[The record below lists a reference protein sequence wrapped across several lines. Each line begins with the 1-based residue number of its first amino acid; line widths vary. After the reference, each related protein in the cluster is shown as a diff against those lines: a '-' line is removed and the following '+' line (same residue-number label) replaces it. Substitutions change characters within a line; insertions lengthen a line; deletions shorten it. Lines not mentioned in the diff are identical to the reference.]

1 MKKQVGNKL
10 RGSAGFTLV
19 ELIVVIAIIGILAGI
34 GTVGYGGY
42 IKRTNEGLDETLY
55 KNILYAGQIGKYENP
70 GVKGTVAV
78 TKSGASVKEVVG
90 GNKETVEKWLSD
102 AFGSDWAK
110 TVKYRTD
117 KYVEKY
123 GNIFLPVNVTMDIEL
138 TDGHKELLNN
148 FKASNLSGHELAL
161 ADTMNNLTGLFTKW
175 FGNST
180 GDEAVKM
187 LKRFI
192 GKADDPTEF
201 AAYEQFLKDTIGKEE
216 LKDFT
221 NTEIANA
228 TVLYVASK
236 AKDMNAQD
244 VLTTMTDPS
253 KWGDAQSG
261 QDAVIAKYGALP
273 TAALMYGAMTG
284 YANSTYASN
293 DFKTEMK
300 TPPKNLGDVFKL
312 LGEMTKD
319 TPENGRE
326 GDYTGYV
333 KANDKGVSADMDG
346 YLSAL
351 RVISESQ
358 NNYGVKFDISS
369 SNAFNDDQTLALLQ
383 AILNSKN

>member
-1 MKKQVGNKL
+1 MKKQVGNRL
-10 RGSAGFTLV
+10 RDKAGFTLV
-19 ELIVVIAIIGILAGI
+19 ELIVVIAIIGILAGV

-90 GNKETVEKWLSD
+90 GDKKTVEKWLSD
-102 AFGSDWAK
+102 AFGSDWA
-110 TVKYRTD
+110 TSVKYRTD

-138 TDGHKELLNN
+138 TDDHKALLNN

-161 ADTMNNLTGLFTKW
+161 ADTMNNLTGLFTEW
-175 FGNST
+175 FGDST
-180 GDEAVKM
+180 GQGAVDM
-187 LKRFI
+187 LKPFI
-192 GKADDPTEF
+192 GKADDPTVF
-201 AAYEQFLKDTIGKEE
+201 AAYEKFLKDTIGKEE
-216 LKDFT
+216 SKDFT

-244 VLTTMTDPS
+244 VLTTMTDSS

-293 DFKTEMK
+293 DFQTAMK
-300 TPPKNLGDVFKL
+300 TPPKKLGDVFAL
-312 LGEMTKD
+312 LNEMTND
-319 TPENGRE
+319 TPENGRK
-326 GDYTGYV
+326 GDYAGYV

-358 NNYGVKFDISS
+358 KNYGVKFDISS

>member
-175 FGNST
+175 FGTST

-187 LKRFI
+187 LKPFI

>member
-1 MKKQVGNKL
+1 MKKQVRNKL

-102 AFGSDWAK
+102 AFGSDWA
-110 TVKYRTD
+110 TSVKYRTD

-138 TDGHKELLNN
+138 TDDHKALLNN

-175 FGNST
+175 FGTST
-180 GDEAVKM
+180 GDDAVKM
-187 LKRFI
+187 LKPFI

-201 AAYEQFLKDTIGKEE
+201 AAYEKFLKDTIGKEE
-216 LKDFT
+216 SKDFT

-253 KWGDAQSG
+253 KWEGAKNG
-261 QDAVIAKYGALP
+261 EEAVIAKYGALP
-273 TAALMYGAMTG
+273 TAALMYGTMTAYG
-284 YANSTYASN
+284 NSVYASP
-293 DFKTEMK
+293 DFKK
-300 TPPKNLGDVFKL
+300 TLKETKPTNTAAIAQL
-312 LGEMTKD
+312 LGALMDDGNKGGKPQD
-319 TPENGRE
+319 YLKNEN
-326 GDYTGYV
+326 
-333 KANDKGVSADMDG
+333 KGAKADMTA

-351 RVISESQ
+351 QIINES
-358 NNYGVKFDISS
+358 NKYGVEFDVSKK
-369 SNAFNDDQTLALLQ
+369 NPFNDDQALALLQ
-383 AILNSKN
+383 GILNSKT

>member
-55 KNILYAGQIGKYENP
+55 RNILYAGEIGKYENP
-70 GVKGTVAV
+70 GVMGRVTV
-78 TKSGASVKEVVG
+78 TKEGATVSSDKGDEAV
-90 GNKETVEKWLSD
+90 VEKWLSD

-117 KYVEKY
+117 KYVDKY

-138 TDGHKELLNN
+138 TDDHKALLNN

-175 FGNST
+175 FGTST

-187 LKRFI
+187 LKPFI

-201 AAYEQFLKDTIGKEE
+201 TAYEKFLKDTIGKEE

-293 DFKTEMK
+293 DFQTAMK

-312 LGEMTKD
+312 LGEMTTD
-319 TPENGRE
+319 TPENGKE

-358 NNYGVKFDISS
+358 KNYGVKFDISS

>member
-1 MKKQVGNKL
+1 M
-10 RGSAGFTLV
+10 
-19 ELIVVIAIIGILAGI
+19 VIAIIGILAGV

-102 AFGSDWAK
+102 AFGSDWA
-110 TVKYRTD
+110 TSVKYRTD

-138 TDGHKELLNN
+138 TDDHKALLNN

-175 FGNST
+175 FGTST
-180 GDEAVKM
+180 GDDAVKM
-187 LKRFI
+187 LKPYI
-192 GKADDPTEF
+192 NKKGDSTEF
-201 AAYEQFLKDTIGKEE
+201 AAYEKFLKDTIGKAE

-253 KWGDAQSG
+253 KWEGAKNG
-261 QDAVIAKYGALP
+261 EEAVMAKYGALP

-293 DFKTEMK
+293 DFKTAMK
-300 TPPKNLGDVFKL
+300 TPPKNLGDVFTL
-312 LGEMTKD
+312 LNEMTND
-319 TPENGRE
+319 TPEKGGKGN
-326 GDYTGYV
+326 YTEYV
-333 KANDKGVSADMDG
+333 KTNDKGVSADMDG

-351 RVISESQ
+351 QVISDSQ
-358 NNYGVKFDISS
+358 KNYGVKFDISS
-369 SNAFNDDQTLALLQ
+369 NTAFNDDQTLALLQ

>member
-175 FGNST
+175 FGTST
-180 GDEAVKM
+180 GDKAVKM
-187 LKRFI
+187 LKPFI

-244 VLTTMTDPS
+244 VLTTMTDSS

-293 DFKTEMK
+293 DFKTKMK

-319 TPENGRE
+319 TLENGRE

>member
-175 FGNST
+175 FGTST

-187 LKRFI
+187 LKPFI

-358 NNYGVKFDISS
+358 KNYGVKFDISS
-369 SNAFNDDQTLALLQ
+369 NTAFNDDQTLALLQ

>member
-102 AFGSDWAK
+102 AFGSDWA
-110 TVKYRTD
+110 TSVKYRTD

-138 TDGHKELLNN
+138 TDDHKALLNN

-175 FGNST
+175 FGTST
-180 GDEAVKM
+180 GDDAVKM
-187 LKRFI
+187 LKPFI

-201 AAYEQFLKDTIGKEE
+201 AAYEKFLKDTIGKEE

-236 AKDMNAQD
+236 AKDMNAAD
-244 VLTTMTDPS
+244 VLATFNSD
-253 KWGDAQSG
+253 GG
-261 QDAVIAKYGALP
+261 NNIGGVFAKYGTLP
-273 TAALMYGAMTG
+273 SAALMYGAMTG
-284 YANSTYASN
+284 YANSKYASD
-293 DFKTEMK
+293 DFKNAMK
-300 TPPKNLGDVFKL
+300 TPPKGITDVTDL
-312 LGEMTKD
+312 LSQMTKD
-319 TPENGRE
+319 EKVGEYMQST
-326 GDYTGYV
+326 
-333 KANDKGVSADMDG
+333 DKGVAADMDG
-346 YLSAL
+346 YLGAL
-351 RVISESQ
+351 RII
-358 NNYGVKFDISS
+358 NDYNVKFDVSS
-369 SNAFNDDQTLALLQ
+369 ENAFNDDQTLALLQ
-383 AILNSKN
+383 AVLNSKK